1 MLELEENPVARKMRT
16 RTDASGNLI
25 TIQAPTYAKGIE
37 FLKLSGAIRIV
48 TSTDK
53 AYKKVPNNGGDTALL
68 PVGTLESND
77 GNEWC
82 AHVVYLTRCSDR
94 LLTCFY
100 RYLEEVTFGCVDGLF
115 LDMKKLTELDVTPES
130 ALDTDGYKKVCVLY
144 YSGFSCALS
153 NFRCAYR

>member
-1 MLELEENPVARKMRT
+1 MEESPVARKMRT
-16 RTDASGNLI
+16 RTDASGNFV

-48 TSTDK
+48 TSRDK

-82 AHVVYLTRCSDR
+82 APTTCSLRCSDR
-94 LLTCFY
+94 LLTCFH
-100 RYLEEVTFGCVDGLF
+100 RYLEEVTFGCEDGLF
-115 LDMKKLTELDVTPES
+115 LDMKLLTQLDVTPES
-130 ALDTDGYKKVCVLY
+130 ALDTDGYKKVRVLY
-144 YSGFSCALS
+144 YSGFSCVLS